1 METGKEALA
10 STTAAIGSLGGGSA
24 TPLPLTGAENSKKAA
39 VPYLDA
45 KQAAVPAVSVANSLL
60 LQRVE
65 TLISKADKIIS
76 SDTLKAK
83 GYIEKYWPIAAGM
96 LIAVTRLLH

>member
-10 STTAAIGSLGGGSA
+10 STTAAIGSLTAGETNVA
-24 TPLPLTGAENSKKAA
+24 KAA
-39 VPYLDA
+39 VPYPDA
-45 KQAAVPAVSVANSLL
+45 KQAAAVPTVSVANSLL

-96 LIAVTRLLH
+96 LIAATRLLH